1 MSEQAFINP
10 REIMRLILLVS
21 PSKKDADQ
29 WPHIEETIAFGC
41 LSTIAGYKIP
51 GETCYCWLL
60 CTKQSEKTAEFLR
73 HHFSS
78 VVQFGDLPPIKGID
92 SVLEIFDL
100 IMRIAADPINLDQTI
115 FCDCTGG
122 TKTMSIAA
130 ALACTHFNLT
140 TPSQTNLI
148 LTYIASKASRDNIF
162 LRKYDLSDL
171 VAEEQRR
178 YIEQQER
185 IGRLCYMARMS
196 PILMHEIKNPLN
208 IISANLYLLRN
219 KFDNQYSKNLLR
231 IQRAVKEI
239 SGTINNIQRAVRM
252 ETEVYSPPKILLIEV
267 VRRLKARTESYFPQ
281 LNFKV
286 NGKLSG
292 IRLKISEEKLYTIFT
307 NLIDNAARATKEKGT
322 VTLVFDCN
330 QELLTVYV
338 EDDGPGIPH
347 QLQTNL
353 FKPMQKGKDSPGIG
367 MGLSIVKGFIA
378 EEGGTIY
385 YDDSYNHGARFV
397 IKLPIEKEG
406 DICT

>member
-1 MSEQAFINP
+1 MSEPAFINP
-10 REIMRLILLVS
+10 QEIRRLILLVS

-29 WPHIEETIAFGC
+29 WPHIESTIAFGC

-51 GETCYCWLL
+51 GESCYCWLL
-60 CTKQSEKTAEFLR
+60 CTNQSEKTAEFLR
-73 HHFSS
+73 QHFSS
-78 VVQFGDLPPIKGID
+78 VVQFGHTPTIKGID
-92 SVLEIFDL
+92 SALEIFDL
-100 IMRIAADPINLDQTI
+100 IMQIAADPINSDQAI

-130 ALACTHFNLT
+130 ALACNHFNLT

-148 LTYIASKASRDNIF
+148 LTYIASKTSNDNIF

-171 VAEEQRR
+171 VDEEQRR

-185 IGRLCYMARMS
+185 IGRLRYMARMS

-208 IISANLYLLRN
+208 VISANLYLLRN
-219 KFDNQYSKNLLR
+219 KFDNQYLKSLLR

-239 SGTINNIQRAVRM
+239 SGTINDIQRAVRM
-252 ETEVYSPPKILLIEV
+252 ETEVYSPPKIQLVEV

-286 NGKLSG
+286 NGKLPG
-292 IRLKISEEKLYTIFT
+292 IQLKISEEKLYTIFT

-322 VTLVFDCN
+322 VTLAFDCN
-330 QELLTVYV
+330 QDLLTVNV
-338 EDDGPGIPH
+338 EDDGPGIPQH
-347 QLQTNL
+347 LQTNL
-353 FKPMQKGKDSPGIG
+353 FKPMRKGRDSPGIG
-367 MGLSIVKGFIA
+367 MGLSIVKVFIT

-385 YDDSYNHGARFV
+385 YDDSYDNGARFV